1 MSEKDVRLSK
11 AKAEQARARFTA
23 TLEELKHRLKPAT
36 LASDAWDGV
45 KDKSSD
51 IADKSVQ
58 VVKDRPVA
66 VGGVLAAI
74 AVFAL
79 RSPLS
84 SLLGNMFGNG
94 REDDGRVTTNLSK
107 NDDEFD
113 LTAPVVAEKE
123 GAIA

>member
-1 MSEKDVRLSK
+1 MSEKDVRLAK
-11 AKAEQARARFTA
+11 ARAEQAHARLTA
-23 TLEELKHRLKPAT
+23 TLEEIKHRLSPAT
-36 LASDAWDGV
+36 LAGDAWDGV

-51 IADKSVQ
+51 IADKGIQ

-84 SLLGNMFGNG
+84 SLLGNMFGDG
-94 REDDGRVTTNLSK
+94 RQDDGRVTADLTNK
-107 NDDEFD
+107 DDEFD

>member
-1 MSEKDVRLSK
+1 MSEKDVRLAK
-11 AKAEQARARFTA
+11 ARAEQAHVRFTA
-23 TLEELKHRLKPAT
+23 TLEELKYRLKPAT
-36 LASDAWDGV
+36 LASGAWDGV

-51 IADKSVQ
+51 NADKSVQ
-58 VVKDRPVA
+58 MVKDRPVA